1 MDIFRCESGKHL
13 ISRVL
18 NLKNHLIMK
27 SIIQKFRVLP
37 FFVLGIT
44 LVIAFSCSAEEDEPE
59 IPVEHSNINYE
70 VKLTKIKATDTS
82 GEGNAENVDLE
93 IYGEL
98 STSLTI
104 GTVVDTRQ
112 LWTADI
118 ANALSVGQNDTQ
130 LTGDTS
136 FIIESNEL
144 AESSITCSGDLEE
157 YDGNGNT
164 QNQGQ
169 ESSTF
174 SLSSITSTQDIEL
187 TFSEPAGQ
195 IVVVTFTVT
204 RL

>member
-1 MDIFRCESGKHL
+1 MDNIRRAFGKHL
-13 ISRVL
+13 ISKVL
-18 NLKNHLIMK
+18 NLKNHIIMK
-27 SIIQKFRVLP
+27 SIIQKIRVLP

-59 IPVEHSNINYE
+59 IPVEPSNINYE

-136 FIIESNEL
+136 FTIETNEL

-157 YDGNGNT
+157 YDGSGNS
-164 QNQGQ
+164 QSQGQ

-174 SLSSITSTQDIEL
+174 SLSAINSSQDIEL
-187 TFSEPAGQ
+187 TFSEPNGQ
-195 IVVVTFTVT
+195 TVVVTFTVT